1 MAFRTSKV
9 SNQLKT
15 NMVMYINNLL
25 LNEGYYDNVSLG
37 ETNYSGDDLSELFI
51 HSDSTSFAAG
61 TVWQAPRTNW
71 VYEGDVVVPSGAE
84 APIDPSGVYIDSVF
98 YAKDDA
104 SFGHVFD
111 FENGRV
117 IFTSGT
123 APTSANTVQVEYTS
137 KDVFVG
143 IADRHTVHALHND
156 YFQNDAVF
164 DTVFPS
170 GAVTVPAIWIDVE
183 GQTIS
188 PLALGGGQIIN
199 KLVHFHVISN
209 DDSLDVI
216 DDIADT
222 ISYQQYSATKV
233 IDIDAMPELFDF
245 RGAKASTYKEYTAMT
260 ADNSLFWNTAYWL
273 RADRVDVFSERTDW
287 NRVRMDALFEVR
299 GVNP

>member
-1 MAFRTSKV
+1 
-9 SNQLKT
+9 
-15 NMVMYINNLL
+15 MVMYINNLL

-37 ETNYSGDDLSELFI
+37 ETNYKGDDLSELFI
-51 HSDSTSFAAG
+51 FSDDTNFTAG

-98 YAKDDA
+98 YPKAHA
-104 SFGHVFD
+104 THGHVFD

-123 APTSANTVQVEYTS
+123 APTVANTVQVEYTS
-137 KDVFVG
+137 KDVFIG

-156 YFQNDAVF
+156 YFQNDDIF
-164 DTVFPS
+164 DSVFPS
-170 GAVTVPAIWIDVE
+170 GAITTPAIWIDVE

-188 PLALGGGQIIN
+188 PLALGGGRIVN

-209 DDSLDVI
+209 DDSLDMI

-222 ISYQQYSATKV
+222 LSYQQFKATRV
-233 IDIDAMPELFDF
+233 VDIDAVPELFDF
-245 RGAKASTYKEYTAMT
+245 RGARSITYRDYTVMT
-260 ADNSLFWNTAYWL
+260 ADTSLYWNIAYWL
-273 RADRVDVFSERTDW
+273 KADRTDVYSERTDW
-287 NRVRMDALFEVR
+287 NRIRMDVIFEVR
-299 GVNP
+299 GVNE